1 MKAEQ
6 RQQEEEVEEQRAE
19 EQQEEPGRKPRRG
32 RGVEP
37 LTNCSRLPTLRVREE
52 RRGDAPER
60 ETGRTDGQTDGWTD
74 GGRFAEE
81 CGSSSAMQGRVEEA

>member
-6 RQQEEEVEEQRAE
+6 QQQEEEQRAE
-19 EQQEEPGRKPRRG
+19 EEQEEPGRKPRRG
-32 RGVEP
+32 RGVER
-37 LTNCSRLPTLRVREE
+37 LTNCSRLPTLRVQEE

-60 ETGRTDGQTDGWTD
+60 ETGWTDGQTNGWTD

-81 CGSSSAMQGRVEEA
+81 CGSSSVMQERLEEV